1 MTYTAIHTDPD
12 ENVLI
17 RSRFHKLVA
26 AMCFYGV
33 EDESSNDD
41 GLWMEVILPNAV
53 IAVLY
58 SRMVES
64 TSNVGFLNWRT
75 YLKLDE
81 EEFLISDQ
89 ICVNL
94 DDVIKTYRLDA
105 LGVCPYSLD
114 DFHRELMEY
123 VYDYYPEWVE
133 G

>member
-12 ENVLI
+12 ENVII

-26 AMCFYGV
+26 AMCYHGV
-33 EDESSNDD
+33 RDYTKSVNCV
-41 GLWMEVILPNAV
+41 WWEVILPNGL
-53 IAVLY
+53 IAILY
-58 SRMVES
+58 SQMVQS
-64 TSNVGFLNWRT
+64 NSNVGFLNWRT

-89 ICVNL
+89 ICMNL
-94 DDVIKTYRLDA
+94 DDAIKTYHLDA
-105 LGVCPYSLD
+105 IGVCPYSLD
-114 DFHRELMEY
+114 EFHRELMEY